1 MTSESTNGNGQW
13 KWIAG
18 ILAALMVGFLPGYIG
33 NRDSPTGTQ
42 FEELQKSQQATQLKL
57 AVLAAQ
63 NTAVL
68 RALEDA
74 RKRIIL
80 LQTSAKR

>member
-1 MTSESTNGNGQW
+1 MNGQW

-18 ILAALMVGFLPGYIG
+18 ILAALMIGFLPGYISSR
-33 NRDSPTGTQ
+33 NAPTSSQ
-42 FEELQKSQQATQLKL
+42 FEELRKTQQLSQVKL

-63 NTAVL
+63 NKAML
-68 RALEDA
+68 KAIEDA

-80 LQTSAKR
+80 LQVRGK